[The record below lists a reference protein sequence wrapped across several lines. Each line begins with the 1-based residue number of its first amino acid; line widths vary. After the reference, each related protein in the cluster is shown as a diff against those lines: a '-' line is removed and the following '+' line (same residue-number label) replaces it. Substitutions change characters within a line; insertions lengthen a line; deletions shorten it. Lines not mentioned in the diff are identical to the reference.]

1 MKNKQL
7 QIWGVLFCGTA
18 VILGAFGAHLLSEML
33 SADALQSF
41 EVGVRYQ
48 FFHGMALLFLSL
60 TPNPQKFINRTALLF
75 YGWNLV
81 IFYLYLS
88 FVFINHVW
96 RYRSASYSGSSNPH
110 WWVNAYSRMVEFAC
124 WVSTRLN

>member
-18 VILGAFGAHLLSEML
+18 VILGAFGAHLLSDML
-33 SADALQSF
+33 SADTLQSF

-60 TPNPQKFINRTALLF
+60 TPKPQKFINRTGLLF
-75 YGWNLV
+75 IIGTLLFSISIYLLSLSTMYGDTGLPAILGPVTPIGGLMLILGWLNLLV
-81 IFYLYLS
+81 GYL
-88 FVFINHVW
+88 
-96 RYRSASYSGSSNPH
+96 RA
-110 WWVNAYSRMVEFAC
+110 
-124 WVSTRLN
+124 

>member
-18 VILGAFGAHLLSEML
+18 VILGAFGAHLLSDML

-60 TPNPQKFINRTALLF
+60 TAKPQKFINRTGLLF
-75 YGWNLV
+75 IIGTLLFSISIYLLSLSTMYGDTGLPAILGPVTPIGGLMLILGWLNLL
-81 IFYLYLS
+81 IGYL
-88 FVFINHVW
+88 
-96 RYRSASYSGSSNPH
+96 RA
-110 WWVNAYSRMVEFAC
+110 
-124 WVSTRLN
+124 

>member
-18 VILGAFGAHLLSEML
+18 VILGAFGAHLLSDML

-60 TPNPQKFINRTALLF
+60 TPKPQKFINRTGLLF
-75 YGWNLV
+75 IIGTLLFSSSIYLLSLSTMYGDTGLPAILGPVTPIGGLMLILGWLNLLV
-81 IFYLYLS
+81 GYL
-88 FVFINHVW
+88 
-96 RYRSASYSGSSNPH
+96 RA
-110 WWVNAYSRMVEFAC
+110 
-124 WVSTRLN
+124 

>member
-48 FFHGMALLFLSL
+48 FFM
-60 TPNPQKFINRTALLF
+60 
-75 YGWNLV
+75 GWHCC
-81 IFYLYLS
+81 S
-88 FVFINHVW
+88 
-96 RYRSASYSGSSNPH
+96 
-110 WWVNAYSRMVEFAC
+110 
-124 WVSTRLN
+124 

>member
-7 QIWGVLFCGTA
+7 QIWGVLFCGTS
-18 VILGAFGAHLLSEML
+18 VILGAFGAHLLSDLL

-60 TPNPQKFINRTALLF
+60 TPNPKKFISRTAMLFITGTLLF
-75 YGWNLV
+75 SISIYLLSLSTMYGDTGMPAILGPV
-81 IFYLYLS
+81 TPIGGLML
-88 FVFINHVW
+88 IL
-96 RYRSASYSGSSNPH
+96 G
-110 WWVNAYSRMVEFAC
+110 WVNLFVGYIRA
-124 WVSTRLN
+124 

>member
-18 VILGAFGAHLLSEML
+18 VILGAFGAHLLSDML

-60 TPNPQKFINRTALLF
+60 TPKPQKFINRTGLLF
-75 YGWNLV
+75 IIGTLLFSISIYLLSLSTMYGDTGLPAILGPV
-81 IFYLYLS
+81 TPIGGLML
-88 FVFINHVW
+88 II
-96 RYRSASYSGSSNPH
+96 G
-110 WWVNAYSRMVEFAC
+110 WVNLLVGYIRA
-124 WVSTRLN
+124 

>member
-60 TPNPQKFINRTALLF
+60 TPNQQKFINRTALLF
-75 YGWNLV
+75 MVGTLLFSISIYLLSLSTMYGDTGLPAILGPV
-81 IFYLYLS
+81 TPIGGLLL
-88 FVFINHVW
+88 II
-96 RYRSASYSGSSNPH
+96 G
-110 WWVNAYSRMVEFAC
+110 WVNLLVGYIRA
-124 WVSTRLN
+124 

>member
-75 YGWNLV
+75 MVGTLLFSISIYLLSLSTMYGDTGLPAILGPV
-81 IFYLYLS
+81 TPIGGLLL
-88 FVFINHVW
+88 II
-96 RYRSASYSGSSNPH
+96 G
-110 WWVNAYSRMVEFAC
+110 WVNLLVGY
-124 WVSTRLN
+124 TRLN

>member
-18 VILGAFGAHLLSEML
+18 VILGAFGAHLLSDML
-33 SADALQSF
+33 FADALQSF

-60 TPNPQKFINRTALLF
+60 TPKPQKFINRTGLLF
-75 YGWNLV
+75 IIGTLLFSISIYLLSLSTMYGDTGLPAILGPVTPIGGLMLILGWLNLLV
-81 IFYLYLS
+81 GYL
-88 FVFINHVW
+88 
-96 RYRSASYSGSSNPH
+96 RA
-110 WWVNAYSRMVEFAC
+110 
-124 WVSTRLN
+124 

>member
-18 VILGAFGAHLLSEML
+18 VILGAFGAHLLSDML

-60 TPNPQKFINRTALLF
+60 TPNPQKFINRTGLLF
-75 YGWNLV
+75 IIGTLLFSISIYLLSLSTMYGDTGLPAILGPVTPIGGLMLILGWLNLLV
-81 IFYLYLS
+81 GYL
-88 FVFINHVW
+88 
-96 RYRSASYSGSSNPH
+96 RA
-110 WWVNAYSRMVEFAC
+110 
-124 WVSTRLN
+124 

>member
-18 VILGAFGAHLLSEML
+18 VILGAFGAHLLSDML

-60 TPNPQKFINRTALLF
+60 TPKPQKFINRTGLLF
-75 YGWNLV
+75 IIGTLLFSISIYLLSLSTMYGDTGLPAILGPVTPIGGLMLILGWLNLLV
-81 IFYLYLS
+81 GYL
-88 FVFINHVW
+88 
-96 RYRSASYSGSSNPH
+96 RA
-110 WWVNAYSRMVEFAC
+110 
-124 WVSTRLN
+124 